1 MTRQSISRHMLR
13 SAHSPRCCRG
23 WFGHSW
29 TPFALFALAGVL
41 STCAPPEPQAV
52 VSQALAIEDFE
63 LPSGFSPL
71 IRQTSGWVGLDD
83 STGNLVRV
91 DESLHVRR
99 TLLRRGQG
107 PGEFISLGWLGY
119 LADTVV
125 AWDRRQRKIIM
136 VPALGDSVTTVDLRT
151 ADRGTEVVGMLDAR
165 SLLVSLPASQDQ
177 RSPDATRI
185 AVIRMLQNHS
195 ADTVATLTQAP
206 NLHVRL
212 RQERGEVSFTI
223 ARPFTA
229 SDRVAILPGRRVAVV
244 SANPFEFRCCHD
256 DSFATVV
263 PLSRVDVGRVTDWD
277 RAQVVDGL
285 PLLAGLEG
293 DSVWPRQKAPP
304 RNEPPFVGHDGSV
317 WIRLSSDADSASTTF
332 AVVTNQ
338 NTSTYV
344 RFSGGGLTLF
354 SVNGAEVIAGRPD
367 DDGNHRMRRFTWQMR

>member
-1 MTRQSISRHMLR
+1 
-13 SAHSPRCCRG
+13 
-23 WFGHSW
+23 
-29 TPFALFALAGVL
+29 
-41 STCAPPEPQAV
+41 
-52 VSQALAIEDFE
+52 
-63 LPSGFSPL
+63 
-71 IRQTSGWVGLDD
+71 
-83 STGNLVRV
+83 
-91 DESLHVRR
+91 
-99 TLLRRGQG
+99 LLRRGQG
-107 PGEFISLGWLGY
+107 PREFISLGWLGD

-125 AWDRRQRKIIM
+125 VWDRRQQRIIV
-136 VPALGDSVTTVDLRT
+136 VPPLGDSVTTADLRT
-151 ADRGTEVVGMLDAR
+151 ADRGTEVVGMLDTR
-165 SLLVSLPASQDQ
+165 SMLVSLPAPQDQ
-177 RSPDATRI
+177 RSPDASRI
-185 AVIRMLQNHS
+185 AVIRMLQDHS
-195 ADTVATLTQAP
+195 ADTVAILQQAP

-212 RQERGEVSFTI
+212 RREGGEVSFTI

-229 SDRVAILPGRRVAVV
+229 SDRVAIRPDRRVAVV

-263 PLSRVDVGRVTDWD
+263 PLSRVGVGRVTDWD
-277 RAQVVDGL
+277 RGQVVEGL

-304 RNEPPFVGHDGSV
+304 RNELPFVGRDGSV

-338 NTSTYV
+338 NTSTHV